1 MGLASEFKKSLT
13 LSPLQTLLLKDK
25 ILIFRMAK
33 KNYCRKCNV
42 CKGKQ
47 NKRNLTLMKAL
58 GENVSNFV
66 HFILS
71 VLR

>member
-1 MGLASEFKKSLT
+1 
-13 LSPLQTLLLKDK
+13 
-25 ILIFRMAK
+25 MAK
-33 KNYCRKCNV
+33 KNYCHKCNV